1 MGFLKAPP
9 ATMTPEELAGWH
21 PRLFHVTEPGAWAS
35 IRRLG
40 LLSTSRLLDLFEVD
54 GAVRQMLETRRR
66 PEAVRLSHSSHG
78 DIVLNDNL
86 PLSEAALAAC
96 LDDGLGPA
104 DWLRMLNARVFFWAD
119 ENGLSRL
126 LGAKAN
132 RGRARDVLVV
142 DTLSLAQGHGDRM
155 ELCPIN
161 SGATLRRPARRGLST
176 FSPLAAHAYDD
187 WRRLRGKRDR
197 ILEVVVRGGVT
208 DIERHVLEVRTAS

>member
-1 MGFLKAPP
+1 
-9 ATMTPEELAGWH
+9 MTPDELAARH

-35 IRRLG
+35 IRRFG
-40 LLSTSRLLDLFEVD
+40 LLSTSRLLDLFELDV
-54 GAVRQMLETRRR
+54 GARRVLETHRR
-66 PEAVRLSHSSHG
+66 PEAVGLSHPSHG

-86 PLSEAALAAC
+86 PLSEAALASC
-96 LDDGLGPA
+96 LDDGLKPA

-119 ENGLSRL
+119 EDGLSRL

-132 RGRARDVLVV
+132 RGRSRDVLVV
-142 DTLSLAQGHGDRM
+142 DTLSLARTHADRM

-161 SGATLRRPARRGLST
+161 SGATLRKPARRGLST
-176 FSPLAAHAYDD
+176 FTPLAANAYDD

-208 DIERHVLEVRTAS
+208 DIERHVLEVRTGS